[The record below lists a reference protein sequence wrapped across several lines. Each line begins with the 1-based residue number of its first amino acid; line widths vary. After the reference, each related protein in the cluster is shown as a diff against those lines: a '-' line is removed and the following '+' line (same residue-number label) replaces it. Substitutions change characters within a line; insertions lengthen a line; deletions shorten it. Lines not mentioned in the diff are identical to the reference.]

1 MSKLRVLHLIGSA
14 ESDFFR
20 ELSFAYAGD
29 CLEATDDPSRYENL
43 IACVTPDGNWRF
55 SDQFSRAIIEDV
67 ESVSLADAV
76 RTIESSKVDVALP
89 QMFCMAGMTDY
100 RSLLQLLKIPFV
112 GNLAPTM
119 SLTADKAKAR
129 AVVAAYGVPVPAG
142 EIVRSGQ
149 TPTIKCPAVVK
160 PVDADNSVG
169 VSLVRSPEEYPSAIA
184 RATEYSDKVLVERFI
199 PAGREVRC
207 GVIDTGEA
215 LECLPLQEYRLDEQI
230 PIRGYGSKLTT
241 NQDGEV
247 DLASKYQ
254 QHSWI
259 VDRDDPISRP
269 VWEIARQC
277 HVALGCRDY
286 SLFDF
291 RVDPNGQPYFLEAG
305 LYCSFAPNSI
315 ITSMVAATGR
325 TLDTFLHDML
335 CHAIDRNVKATAPS
349 IVATHP

>member
-1 MSKLRVLHLIGSA
+1 MTRLRVLHLIGSA

-29 CLEATDDPSRYENL
+29 CLEATDDPSRYKNL
-43 IACVTPDGNWRF
+43 IACVTPDGKWRF
-55 SDQFSRAIIEDV
+55 ADQFSRAIIEEV
-67 ESVSLADAV
+67 EPVTLADAMGI
-76 RTIESSKVDVALP
+76 IESSQLDVALP

-100 RSLLQLLKIPFV
+100 RSLLHLLGIPFV

-129 AVVAAYGVPVPAG
+129 AVVAAHGVPVPEG

-149 TPTIKCPAVVK
+149 TPTIECPAIVK

-169 VSLVRSPEEYPSAIA
+169 LSLVHSSEEFPAAIA
-184 RATEYSDKVLVERFI
+184 RANENSDQVLVERFI

-207 GVIDTGEA
+207 GVIDTGTS
-215 LECLPLQEYRLDEQI
+215 LECLPLQEYWLDEQI
-230 PIRGYGSKLTT
+230 PIRGYESKLTT
-241 NQDGEV
+241 NEDGEL
-247 DLASKYQ
+247 DLASKYHQ
-254 QHSWI
+254 QSWI
-259 VDRDDPISRP
+259 VNRDDPVARS
-269 VWEIARQC
+269 VGEIAKQC

-291 RVDPNGQPYFLEAG
+291 RVDPDGQPYFLEAG

-315 ITSMVAATGR
+315 ITSMVVATGKS
-325 TLDTFLHDML
+325 LDSFLHEML
-335 CHAIDRNVKATAPS
+335 FHAIDRDVNLTDPS
-349 IVATHP
+349 LVATHY